1 MTQSWRNRAA
11 PWILGAISI
20 FLLAVGVTAATLIE
34 TERRNAMAAAERQ
47 LERFVTGAEAAI
59 NRNLLGLDVMLADVG
74 VLHQSARDIEPIN
87 RLLRSAA
94 NQNMLVRQILLLDAA
109 GQVVASSARSGQ
121 PSNHNL
127 PAGFLDSVATQS
139 LRSLAISA
147 PATSFASGERVLYF
161 ARQFSGNGQQ
171 PMFAVTEVQIS
182 NLAKIMAQGVEIEG
196 LEVTLERNNGQLLA
210 SVPPNEALLGQPL
223 ATPLEL
229 TTGNGVRQ
237 APARLGGQVALLLA
251 HPTLYRNVLIAAGIP
266 VDAALSEWRQERNRV
281 ISVALAFA
289 LLIVLTGIAT
299 LLYLARL
306 RRYEAELEQRVSQRT
321 RDLELANQQLAQ
333 HQNRLEELVV
343 SRTAELVSAKDA
355 AEAANRAKSAFL
367 ANMSHELRTP
377 MNGILGMID
386 LAKRRMAD
394 AKGLDQIDKAKL
406 SANRLLGILNDILDI
421 SKIEAEHMVFES
433 VPLQISVVVENLTST
448 LVHKTTEK
456 GLRLETDLP
465 VEIANAPLNGDPL
478 RLGQI
483 LINLVGNAIKFTE
496 QGAVTLRARLVGET
510 AEAVQIRFEVSDTG
524 IGIESEAQTRLF
536 QSFEQADNSMT
547 RKYGGTGL
555 GLAISKRLVQLM
567 GGEIGMEST
576 PGSGS
581 TFWFVVPLKKR
592 EPGAVA
598 PASAISSLTAEQ
610 RLQRD
615 YAGARLLLAEDEP
628 VNREFALCLL
638 EGFGFVI
645 DLAEDG
651 RQALELAKQNP
662 YALILVDMQMPVM
675 NGVEATQAIRAD
687 SLNRATPILAMTA
700 NASGADRDTCLAAGM
715 NEHISKPVDPQKLF
729 ETLLVW
735 LKKRVN

>member
-1 MTQSWRNRAA
+1 VKL
-11 PWILGAISI
+11 P
-20 FLLAVGVTAATLIE
+20 
-34 TERRNAMAAAERQ
+34 
-47 LERFVTGAEAAI
+47 
-59 NRNLLGLDVMLADVG
+59 
-74 VLHQSARDIEPIN
+74 
-87 RLLRSAA
+87 LLRFTHYAYPHPIA
-94 NQNMLVRQILLLDAA
+94 Y
-109 GQVVASSARSGQ
+109 
-121 PSNHNL
+121 
-127 PAGFLDSVATQS
+127 S
-139 LRSLAISA
+139 LNRCLK
-147 PATSFASGERVLYF
+147 
-161 ARQFSGNGQQ
+161 NGD
-171 PMFAVTEVQIS
+171 
-182 NLAKIMAQGVEIEG
+182 
-196 LEVTLERNNGQLLA
+196 
-210 SVPPNEALLGQPL
+210 
-223 ATPLEL
+223 
-229 TTGNGVRQ
+229 
-237 APARLGGQVALLLA
+237 
-251 HPTLYRNVLIAAGIP
+251 HY
-266 VDAALSEWRQERNRV
+266 
-281 ISVALAFA
+281 
-289 LLIVLTGIAT
+289 
-299 LLYLARL
+299 
-306 RRYEAELEQRVSQRT
+306 
-321 RDLELANQQLAQ
+321 
-333 HQNRLEELVV
+333 NRLEELVV

>member
-1 MTQSWRNRAA
+1 
-11 PWILGAISI
+11 
-20 FLLAVGVTAATLIE
+20 
-34 TERRNAMAAAERQ
+34 
-47 LERFVTGAEAAI
+47 
-59 NRNLLGLDVMLADVG
+59 
-74 VLHQSARDIEPIN
+74 
-87 RLLRSAA
+87 
-94 NQNMLVRQILLLDAA
+94 
-109 GQVVASSARSGQ
+109 
-121 PSNHNL
+121 
-127 PAGFLDSVATQS
+127 
-139 LRSLAISA
+139 
-147 PATSFASGERVLYF
+147 
-161 ARQFSGNGQQ
+161 
-171 PMFAVTEVQIS
+171 
-182 NLAKIMAQGVEIEG
+182 
-196 LEVTLERNNGQLLA
+196 
-210 SVPPNEALLGQPL
+210 
-223 ATPLEL
+223 
-229 TTGNGVRQ
+229 
-237 APARLGGQVALLLA
+237 
-251 HPTLYRNVLIAAGIP
+251 
-266 VDAALSEWRQERNRV
+266 
-281 ISVALAFA
+281 
-289 LLIVLTGIAT
+289 
-299 LLYLARL
+299 
-306 RRYEAELEQRVSQRT
+306 
-321 RDLELANQQLAQ
+321 
-333 HQNRLEELVV
+333 
-343 SRTAELVSAKDA
+343 
-355 AEAANRAKSAFL
+355 
-367 ANMSHELRTP
+367 MSHELRTP